1 MRKMI
6 RGLVYGMCLASL
18 LFVSN
23 AWAGEDYERVITRAY
38 EDVLNR
44 KPDTGGLRNY
54 RIKMIDEGW
63 SEQDV
68 RNDLRSST
76 EAKQGDV
83 DQIIR
88 RAYQDLLGRD
98 PDRAGLDNYRKMIR
112 DKEWSEQDV
121 RNSIRESQ
129 EYRNKH

>member
-1 MRKMI
+1 MK
-6 RGLVYGMCLASL
+6 RGLRYLVYGMGVAAMLCATQ
-18 LFVSN
+18 
-23 AWAGEDYERVITRAY
+23 ARAGEDYERIITRAY
-38 EDVLNR
+38 EDILNR

-68 RNDLRSST
+68 RNDLRNST
-76 EAKQGDV
+76 EAKKGDV

-98 PDRAGLDNYRKMIR
+98 PDRAGFDNYRKMIR
-112 DKEWSEQDV
+112 DKDWSEQDV

>member
-1 MRKMI
+1 MKKQMRY
-6 RGLVYGMCLASL
+6 LVYGLCLAAVLS
-18 LFVSN
+18 VSQ

-38 EDVLNR
+38 EDILNR
-44 KPDTGGLRNY
+44 KPDAGGMRNY

-68 RNDLRSST
+68 RNDLRNST
-76 EAKQGDV
+76 EAKQGNV

-98 PDRAGLDNYRKMIR
+98 PDRTGMENYRKMIR
-112 DKEWSEQDV
+112 DKGWSEQDV